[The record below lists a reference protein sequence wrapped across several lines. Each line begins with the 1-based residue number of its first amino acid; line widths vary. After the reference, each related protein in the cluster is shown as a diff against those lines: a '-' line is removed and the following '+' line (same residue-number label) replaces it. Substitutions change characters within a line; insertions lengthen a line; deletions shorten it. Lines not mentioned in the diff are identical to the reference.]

1 MHAPVKRSAANV
13 PGLGLFMVLAVF
25 ITIVPVVA
33 NAVPLQ
39 GLPADEVAVQKVVD
53 GFIASLNAADVNGFM
68 TFFAPDATLFFP
80 LSSLP
85 LRLEDRQQIA
95 TAFGAFF
102 EAVRRRHPE
111 PPYMNMIPVG
121 TRVQLLGGVAVVTF
135 HLKGEDVVSR
145 RTLVLQKRSGAWLIV
160 HLHASSLALQKE

>member
-1 MHAPVKRSAANV
+1 MRALVRQIVEAV
-13 PGLGLFMVLAVF
+13 PGLPVALAVL
-25 ITIVPVVA
+25 ITIVPPMV
-33 NAVPLQ
+33 NAAPPQ
-39 GLPADEVAVQKVVD
+39 ARPPDEAAVQKVVD
-53 GFIASLNAADVNGFM
+53 GFIESLNAADVNSFIS
-68 TFFAPDATLFFP
+68 FFAPDATLFFP

-102 EAVRRRHPE
+102 DSVRRQQPG
-111 PPYMNMIPVG
+111 PPYMNMVPVG
-121 TRVQLLGGVAVVTF
+121 TKVQLFGSVAVVTF

-160 HLHASSLALQKE
+160 HLHASNLRFQKE

>member
-1 MHAPVKRSAANV
+1 MV
-13 PGLGLFMVLAVF
+13 PG
-25 ITIVPVVA
+25 VA
-33 NAVPLQ
+33 NAVQPQ
-39 GLPADEVAVQKVVD
+39 GSPADEVAVQKVVD
-53 GFIASLNAADVNGFM
+53 GFIASLNAADVNSFM

-102 EAVRRRHPE
+102 EAVRRRHPD

-121 TRVQLLGGVAVVTF
+121 TKVQLLGSVAVVTF
-135 HLKGEDVVSR
+135 HLKGEGVVSR
-145 RTLVLQKRSGAWLIV
+145 RTLVLEKRSGAWLIV

>member
-1 MHAPVKRSAANV
+1 MRALERRFAGAV
-13 PGLGLFMVLAVF
+13 PGLALPAALAVL
-25 ITIVPVVA
+25 ITIVPAVA
-33 NAVPLQ
+33 NAAPPQ
-39 GLPADEVAVQKVVD
+39 AGPADEAAVQKVVD
-53 GFIASLNAADVNGFM
+53 GFIDSLNAADVNSF
-68 TFFAPDATLFFP
+68 TNFFAPDATLFFP

-85 LRLEDRQQIA
+85 LRLEDRQQIT

-102 EAVRRRHPE
+102 EAVRRQQPG
-111 PPYMNMIPVG
+111 PPYMNMVPVG
-121 TRVQLLGGVAVVTF
+121 TRVQLFGSVAVVTF